1 MTITRNLI
9 GSLLALIAAAAAVYS
24 TFVPWFNSRNGND
37 FRLEDLLWNGI
48 TTTSSGLWVSLFLPM
63 LAAAILTLVGVV
75 LRMRTLV
82 MFAGLIVA
90 GFTVLWLVREGLALG
105 TLSVGETGVIN
116 RGVAFALGSS
126 LLLFLSAGLM
136 AGRRKRRA
144 HGRAAPV
151 GDDRVHSSAHIPL
164 SDRGMAGARGRH
176 GDEGMGTA
184 AAAEHPPEESG
195 RVRRLGLR
203 RHGHGHD
210 GRHGHRDAA

>member
-9 GSLLALIAAAAAVYS
+9 GSLLALIAAAAAVYG
-24 TFVPWFNSRNGND
+24 TFVPWFGARNGND
-37 FRLEDLLWNGI
+37 FRLTDLLWNGI
-48 TTTSSGLWVSLFLPM
+48 TQNGSGLWVSLFLPM
-63 LAAAILTLVGVV
+63 LAAAVLTLVGVL

-82 MFAGLIVA
+82 WFAGLIVG

-105 TLSVGETGVIN
+105 TLSVGDTGVIN

-126 LLLFLSAGLM
+126 LLLFVSAGLM

-144 HGRAAPV
+144 HGRAARV

-164 SDRGMAGARGRH
+164 TGRGMAGTRGMH

-184 AAAEHPPEESG
+184 ATAEYPEESG

-203 RHGHGHD
+203 RHGH
-210 GRHGHRDAA
+210 HGHRDAA